1 MAQAEEQVGRGAFL
15 PLPVQNAYRE
25 RYRAIKPGWRS
36 SGDQLEA
43 IVRSHVTR
51 ESRVLDLGC
60 GRGGVVELIWRDVKM
75 AAGLDPDSPS
85 LADHRAAG
93 MPVVRSEER
102 RVGKECRSRWSAYH
116 LKKNRRRN
124 RT

>member
-36 SGDQLEA
+36 SGDQLDA
-43 IVRSHVTR
+43 IVRSHVTH
-51 ESRVLDLGC
+51 ESRVLDMGC

-75 AAGLDPDSPS
+75 AAGLDSDSPS
-85 LADHRAAG
+85 LADHRAAPL
-93 MPVVRSEER
+93 PVLRGVGERST
-102 RVGKECRSRWSAYH
+102 
-116 LKKNRRRN
+116 
-124 RT
+124 RTDKSFDLI

>member
-1 MAQAEEQVGRGAFL
+1 MAQAGEQVARGGLL
-15 PLPVQNAYRE
+15 PLTLQNAYRE

-75 AAGLDPDSPS
+75 AAGLDPDSAS
-85 LADHRAAG
+85 QADHRAAG
-93 MPVVRSEER
+93 MPVVLGVGER
-102 RVGKECRSRWSAYH
+102 MPLSD
-116 LKKNRRRN
+116 
-124 RT
+124 